1 MRAASVAEVRR
12 HLRQRVLVELDLE
25 ALGAQVRDRLLGR
38 RLRRAVRER
47 PHRGAHERRAEPRR
61 LEVDERR
68 HRGRAVRVHLER
80 QRRGGGAQRGHERA
94 HALGRE
100 QAARVLEVE
109 HVHVGAR
116 GDLARASGVVVV
128 GVNRADAVDE
138 ADQHLRRR
146 PPASRSAA
154 MRRSV
159 STSFIDSATQILRMP
174 LRMTQARAS
183 RMTSTGARCQAMKRM
198 PGVMKPSGVS
208 GISARTVRM
217 RSHGSSAC
225 VRTAIGHVGA
235 AREVDRVEADAVHH
249 GRDLGDHRRR
259 QRVGAPEALVPVAHR
274 RVDEPDHAGRM
285 RKSTSP

>member
-1 MRAASVAEVRR
+1 
-12 HLRQRVLVELDLE
+12 
-25 ALGAQVRDRLLGR
+25 
-38 RLRRAVRER
+38 
-47 PHRGAHERRAEPRR
+47 
-61 LEVDERR
+61 
-68 HRGRAVRVHLER
+68 
-80 QRRGGGAQRGHERA
+80 
-94 HALGRE
+94 
-100 QAARVLEVE
+100 
-109 HVHVGAR
+109 
-116 GDLARASGVVVV
+116 
-128 GVNRADAVDE
+128 
-138 ADQHLRRR
+138 
-146 PPASRSAA
+146 

-225 VRTAIGHVGA
+225 VRTAMAMWVLLVKSIA
-235 AREVDRVEADAVHH
+235 SEADAVHH

-259 QRVGAPEALVPVAHR
+259 QGVGAPEALVAVAHR
-274 RVDEPDHAGRM
+274 GVDEPDHAGRM